1 MKVLVNTKISYLVI
15 VPILLAYHSL
25 AADLLPKANFKGY
38 NPSDIVA
45 KTESSSGYVVYAG
58 ELTQTR
64 KMGKLISWLQA
75 GTLISKV

>member
-45 KTESSSGYVVYAG
+45 KTHKANAHIHG
-58 ELTQTR
+58 
-64 KMGKLISWLQA
+64 
-75 GTLISKV
+75 